1 MIVLN
6 KVSRKYTQG
15 ARAIMALREV
25 TLHKLLAAFAGIYP
39 AQRAAKT
46 NIVEAL
52 AYE

>member
-1 MIVLN
+1 MQYHVHWVSIFWASVL
-6 KVSRKYTQG
+6 S
-15 ARAIMALREV
+15 A
-25 TLHKLLAAFAGIYP
+25 LLAALAGVYP